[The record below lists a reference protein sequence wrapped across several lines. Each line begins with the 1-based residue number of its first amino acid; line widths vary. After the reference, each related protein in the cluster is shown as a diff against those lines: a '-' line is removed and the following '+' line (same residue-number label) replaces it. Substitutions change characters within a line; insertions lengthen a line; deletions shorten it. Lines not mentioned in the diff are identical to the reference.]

1 MSYLNFKIQV
11 QLQKTSQRRCEYVIL
26 KKQITL
32 EEQKGK
38 FMTTIIEKQINES
51 SSREIKL
58 NGFIGIKVEKD
69 KSFSVGKNIVKK
81 LITISKSNIVVDGS
95 NATIYVEI
103 CDNLG
108 IDTALFYIN
117 NETKNICFKNMKIHI
132 YIANSCNTVDKFF
145 AIYNTA
151 SNVYFQNCIIDLQ
164 CINQMNLYGIYNY
177 GIIDLDMLKNANNL
191 SISDCNINVICSAKS
206 FTKDCSVYG
215 IYNHLANSI
224 SVQNTYVNTI
234 NDGIGENQKSIGIF
248 TSGRFGRFTGN
259 NIKANSSHTTGTEK
273 EKGSSFGFINRGDY
287 SIITSNNILGEWA
300 GIAIGIENDAE
311 YAKISS
317 NKILATHT
325 ICGRCIR
332 NYKNKNTFNDNILT
346 STSRNARLIETHGSD
361 CIITNNYLEVLM
373 PHENCTT
380 GCGIYIEGSSRN
392 HIVKNN
398 IINNIKNCGIFA
410 PSVSLITDNICVS
423 ASPRFSPNEK
433 TTNLKFKKI
442 LDEKNIKSIHN

>member
-1 MSYLNFKIQV
+1 
-11 QLQKTSQRRCEYVIL
+11 
-26 KKQITL
+26 
-32 EEQKGK
+32 
-38 FMTTIIEKQINES
+38 MTHNIEKQINES

-108 IDTALFYIN
+108 IDTALFYIK

-132 YIANSCNTVDKFF
+132 YIANPCNTNDKFF

-164 CINQMNLYGIYNY
+164 CVNQMNLYGIYNY

-191 SISDCNINVICSAKS
+191 TVSDCTVNVRCSAKN
-206 FTKDCSVYG
+206 FTKVCSVYG

-224 SVQNTYVNTI
+224 SIQNTAINAV

-248 TSGRFGRFTGN
+248 TSGRFGRFIGN
-259 NIKANSSHTTGTEK
+259 NIKANSSHSAGKEK
-273 EKGSSFGFINRGDY
+273 ENGSSFGFINQGNY
-287 SIITSNNILGEWA
+287 SIITSNNIIGEWA
-300 GIAIGIENDAE
+300 GVAIGIENNAE

-332 NYKNKNTFNDNILT
+332 NFKSKNTFIGNILT

-361 CIITNNYLEVLM
+361 CIITDNYLEVLI
-373 PHENCTT
+373 PHEICTT
-380 GCGIYIEGSSRN
+380 GCGMYIGENSKN
-392 HIVKNN
+392 LIIKNN
-398 IINNIKNCGIFA
+398 IINNVKNCGVFA
-410 PSVSLITDNICVS
+410 CSSVGIVTDNICDSVS
-423 ASPRFSPNEK
+423 SQFSPYEK
-433 TTNLKFKKI
+433 TTNIKLKNL
-442 LDEKNIKSIHN
+442 LDEKNIKSIYN